1 MLIPPTA
8 SLPALVA
15 SAATT
20 GTTPT
25 TPAPGNSTTAPDNNL
40 GTSDA
45 FMKLLVT
52 QLENQDPLNPLQP
65 YEFAAQLAQFTQV
78 EQLGKISDAINA
90 QTQATQVDALIG
102 QTGLATAMIGRHVT
116 ADGDQVQVVSGTTPS
131 VRVKVDG
138 TGGHATLHL
147 EDASGHDV
155 LTRDLGSLAGG
166 EQTVTLPNDLPP
178 GDWHYS
184 ITCQGSDGKDVNVAT
199 TTSGVVTGVSFTG
212 GGVLV
217 RIGDIEVALE
227 KVQDVDAAV
236 SNP

>member
-1 MLIPPTA
+1 MLISPATA
-8 SLPALVA
+8 LPALVA

-25 TPAPGNSTTAPDNNL
+25 TPTTTTPTAPDNNL

-52 QLENQDPLNPLQP
+52 QLENQDPMNPLQP

-78 EQLGKISDAINA
+78 EQLSKISDAITA
-90 QTQATQVDALIG
+90 QTQATQVDTLIG

-116 ADGDQVQVVSGTTPS
+116 ADGDQLQVVSGTTPT

-147 EDASGHDV
+147 KDATGHET
-155 LTRDLGSLAGG
+155 LTRDLGVLAGG

-212 GGVLV
+212 GDVLV
-217 RIGDIEVALE
+217 KIGDFEVSLE

-236 SNP
+236 TNP